1 MHRTEHSSGNSP
13 DSSLKFVIA
22 AVRRALTRRVLLGAA
37 VVVLAAAS
45 VVLLTLVGWDHAV
58 AGGAPTQLLAICGV
72 AWIVATC
79 VAVAVVLSKLAA
91 KRLSTPHVARELEH
105 AHGIP
110 HNLVLNAVLVEGD
123 RRLAY
128 VTGTAERQAAD
139 AIESLHGVPVVRGGS
154 QAWQWSAACVA
165 IAIWF
170 AYAALA
176 PKAVMPSLARI
187 FGFAIAAPTATQIE
201 LLRPTPDERIYSGQP
216 VTFELRVRGR
226 AADAGAFELLD
237 GNADARVTAS
247 YSIKRVADQSAPD
260 IRSLTLAAHEVTR
273 TVPYRATI
281 GDATLTGVL
290 TVRPVPAVTAVEV
303 RLTPPEYL
311 KLPSSVAT
319 GSPVH
324 AWAGTKAQVAVGA
337 STAMHGPVLV
347 MAGTTE
353 TRTRLTPESVD
364 GTRATAE
371 MLLRESGEFWIEFSD
386 DGGRAARGTPMRLVV
401 RGDAPPEIAIA
412 SPTSA
417 EIKSGSVS
425 VDDVPRLS
433 AVVRDDVSIEEVVVV
448 VERDGAT
455 HRQRLIDA
463 DGVRGKTTIEAGVP
477 TDSLDV
483 SPGKPIRVWFEARDN
498 RKLADSVVV
507 GQTSS
512 SAAITLT
519 RDKLSAKKRT
529 PRGDAK
535 LSKARESE
543 DAGRAQLVAGSAAGE
558 GDEKGGEGNG
568 GAAKDGQTVRRA
580 EDGEEGAVLRVDD
593 EMNAGDKKAPS
604 DSDKAK
610 PSDVPASDGDG
621 ETSEDDSKEMSDA
634 ERAFAEELQRFKE
647 KHGDDA
653 GEAGRRMGGA
663 SEQDE
668 ANPPNSPQAP
678 QDSPPSM
685 PPQEKDPNAPTSR
698 PTPPASQQG
707 GAANPT
713 DEPKREPS
721 RADDDKKQDAEN
733 DEKKNDDK
741 DGESADE
748 KKDGEKDGGKKED
761 GEKGEQPRPEP
772 GSDTPQRDPKGEQP
786 AKGADEKG
794 GKDGDQPEDGP
805 GDKNG
810 DMPPPAPPAVN
821 DPPQPQDAPPNAPS
835 PDGATSQPTDKP
847 QEPPNAGDGPAADD
861 LDVPAAGRD
870 ERVMTELNEPKV
882 EPPQQQAEAEAEAE
896 QTASPAPK
904 SGDRGGEVVDAL
916 RLLERAEGVTERDLL
931 DLGWSAEKASA
942 FVRDFERLREAALR
956 AGVLGDLKRWKSRAR
971 LGEAKLVAGVGDVA
985 SRTIGATD
993 LLTDSLFQ
1001 FATPPEQEVSPA
1013 LRTVLK
1019 AYYEALA
1026 RKPASQPAAN
1036 DD

>member
-1 MHRTEHSSGNSP
+1 M
-13 DSSLKFVIA
+13 
-22 AVRRALTRRVLLGAA
+22 
-37 VVVLAAAS
+37 
-45 VVLLTLVGWDHAV
+45 LLTLVGWDHAV

-72 AWIVATC
+72 AWIVASC

-91 KRLSTPHVARELEH
+91 RRLSTPHVARELEH

-128 VTGTAERQAAD
+128 VSGTAERQAAD
-139 AIESLHGVPVVRGGS
+139 AIESVHGVPVVRGGS

-170 AYAALA
+170 TYAALA

-187 FGFAIAAPTATQIE
+187 FGFSIAAPTATQIE

-237 GNADARVTAS
+237 GKADARVTAS
-247 YSIKRVADQSAPD
+247 YAIKRVAERSAPD

-324 AWAGTKAQVAVGA
+324 AWAGTKAQIAVGA

-347 MAGTTE
+347 MAGATE

-371 MLLRESGEFWIEFSD
+371 MVLRESGEFWIEFSD

-417 EIKSGSVS
+417 ELKAGTVS

-477 TDSLDV
+477 TDSFDV

-519 RDKLSAKKRT
+519 RDKLSARKRT
-529 PRGDAK
+529 PRDDAK
-535 LSKARESE
+535 LTKARESQ

-558 GDEKGGEGNG
+558 GDEKGSEGNG

-580 EDGEEGAVLRVDD
+580 EDGEEGAVLRVDE

-610 PSDVPASDGDG
+610 PSDGPASDGDG
-621 ETSEDDSKEMSDA
+621 DPSDDDSKEMSDA
-634 ERAFAEELQRFKE
+634 EKAFAEELQRFKE

-668 ANPPNSPQAP
+668 ANPPSSPQAP

-698 PTPPASQQG
+698 PTPPPASQQG

-713 DEPKREPS
+713 DEPKREPP
-721 RADDDKKQDAEN
+721 RADDEKKQDGEDAEN
-733 DEKKNDDK
+733 DEKKNANKDSENLDEEK
-741 DGESADE
+741 DGDKE
-748 KKDGEKDGGKKED
+748 GGKKEH
-761 GEKGEQPRPEP
+761 GEKGEQPKPEP
-772 GSDTPQRDPKGEQP
+772 GSDAPQRDPKGEQP
-786 AKGADEKG
+786 QKGADEKG
-794 GKDGDQPEDGP
+794 GKEGDQPEDGP

-810 DMPPPAPPAVN
+810 DTQPPAPPTLN
-821 DPPQPQDAPPNAPS
+821 DPPQPQDAPPNAPC

-847 QEPPNAGDGPAADD
+847 QEPQNAGDGPAADN

-882 EPPQQQAEAEAEAE
+882 EPPPQPAEAE

-904 SGDRGGEVVDAL
+904 ADDRGGEVVDAL

-971 LGEAKLVAGVGDVA
+971 LGEAKLAAGVGDGA
-985 SRTIGATD
+985 GQTIGATD
-993 LLTDSLFQ
+993 LLTDSLYQ
-1001 FATPPEQEVSPA
+1001 FATPPEQEISPA
-1013 LRTVLK
+1013 LRAVLK

-1026 RKPASQPAAN
+1026 RKPAASQPVPS